1 MNDKKEVIV
10 QKFFDKTSSI
20 YSQYFDKQNK
30 SGKTYNFNKRLDIIS
45 NMSAKSSGA
54 MLDCAVGDGQITAQ
68 VIKSGNFTRIFLV
81 DISEKMLEIAKGNCQ
96 PVVKT
101 DLDLETAHSDIYDF
115 LDSHEPNVYDLV
127 ICSGL
132 IAHISDAPRL
142 MKLLHKV
149 LSANGKII
157 LQSTLLDNPITAI
170 VKSLTEKDYYAK
182 NGYMIKYYRH
192 QDILQLCKLAH
203 LEIESHQRFSMGL
216 QFLDNKLPP
225 KLNYFL
231 EVFFEAI
238 SRFIGSKSIY
248 LLRSQTRLT

>member
-45 NMSAKSSGA
+45 SMSANLSGSV
-54 MLDCAVGDGQITAQ
+54 LDCAVGDGQITAQ
-68 VIKSGNFTRIFLV
+68 IIKFGKFSRVVLV
-81 DISEKMLEIAKGNCQ
+81 DISEKMLELARENCQ
-96 PVVKT
+96 SVVEN
-101 DLDLETAHSDIYDF
+101 DLVLETVHADVYDF
-115 LDSHEPNVYDLV
+115 LESDRADTYDLI

-142 MKLLHKV
+142 LQLMHKV
-149 LSANGKII
+149 LSPNGKII
-157 LQSTLLDNPITAI
+157 LQSTLLDNPVTAI
-170 VKSLTEKDYYAK
+170 VKYLTEKSYYAK

-192 QDILQLCKLAH
+192 KDLLQLCDLAN
-203 LEIESHQRFSMGL
+203 LEIESYRKFSMGL
-216 QFLDNKLPP
+216 QFLDNRLPP

-231 EVFFEAI
+231 EIFLESIARFVGSEA
-238 SRFIGSKSIY
+238 IY
-248 LLRSQTRLT
+248 LLGNKMV